1 MILKNIQHGK
11 HTLFYFIEK
20 YKFSAFIEK
29 PSFRYES
36 KEKKIY
42 KEEEEEAKKGKP
54 RGQKRS
60 QPGEGKNPSS
70 PPRTI
75 KKAITLRQN

>member
-36 KEKKIY
+36 KEKIY
-42 KEEEEEAKKGKP
+42 KEEEEA
-54 RGQKRS
+54 
-60 QPGEGKNPSS
+60 N
-70 PPRTI
+70 
-75 KKAITLRQN
+75 N

>member
-20 YKFSAFIEK
+20 YEFSAFIEK

-36 KEKKIY
+36 REKKS
-42 KEEEEEAKKGKP
+42 KKKKRQTKKRKP
-54 RGQKRS
+54 RGQKGS
-60 QPGEGKNPSS
+60 QPGEGK
-70 PPRTI
+70 
-75 KKAITLRQN
+75 TLPVPLGP